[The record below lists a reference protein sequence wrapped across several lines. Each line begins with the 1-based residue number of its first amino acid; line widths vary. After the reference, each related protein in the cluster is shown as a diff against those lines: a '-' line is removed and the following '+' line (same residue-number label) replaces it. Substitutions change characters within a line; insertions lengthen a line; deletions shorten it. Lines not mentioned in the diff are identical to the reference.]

1 MPIPINSIPI
11 TKGKTISN
19 NFNSGRRM
27 EPAEMLTQLAYSNE
41 CGAEIRTDDFDGP
54 VFLHLR
60 VQEQW
65 QTIGL
70 HRSA

>member
-1 MPIPINSIPI
+1 
-11 TKGKTISN
+11 
-19 NFNSGRRM
+19 M